1 MSGNPLELMAQEWE
15 EIKARVAALEE
26 QLPHHM
32 GEDWVT
38 VERAAQITGLS
49 QWTIR
54 QMVRQGKFE
63 IYQPNPG
70 RPPLRIKRDSLRH
83 L

>member
-1 MSGNPLELMAQEWE
+1 MAQEWE

-32 GEDWVT
+32 DEEWVT
-38 VERAAQITGLS
+38 VKRAAQITGLS
-49 QWTIR
+49 QWNIR
-54 QMVRQGKFE
+54 QLARQGKLE
-63 IYQPNPG
+63 IYQPNLG
-70 RPPLRIKRDSLRH
+70 RPPLRIKRDSLRN

>member
-1 MSGNPLELMAQEWE
+1 MSENPLELMAREWE
-15 EIKARVAALEE
+15 EMKARLMALETQVRCE
-26 QLPHHM
+26 
-32 GEDWVT
+32 EWVD
-38 VERAAQITGLS
+38 VPRGSEITGLS

-70 RPPLRIKRDSLRH
+70 RPPLRIKRDSLRS

>member
-1 MSGNPLELMAQEWE
+1 
-15 EIKARVAALEE
+15 
-26 QLPHHM
+26 M

-38 VERAAQITGLS
+38 VERATQITGLS
-49 QWTIR
+49 QWHIR
-54 QMVRQGKFE
+54 EMVRQGKFE

-70 RPPLRIKRDSLRH
+70 RPPLRIKRDSLRN